1 MNGPTFQH
9 LSSLLKSHGFEEH
22 PHVVPDNPKLSHF
35 GYHIPYV
42 FYCCR
47 KTGKLHEY
55 VSLTFYPDF
64 AGEFCEGHYEFF
76 YAPKNT
82 YLPKGRTKTSELVKK
97 GFKELVGALFRSEAD
112 MLSLVANT
120 SDERVMQADK
130 ALKELEK
137 QKD

>member
-1 MNGPTFQH
+1 MKPSMEQLQTK
-9 LSSLLKSHGFEEH
+9 LKELGFELH
-22 PHVVPDNPKLSHF
+22 PHVPHF
-35 GYHIPYV
+35 GSELRGVYYV
-42 FYCCR
+42 CR

-55 VSLTFYPDF
+55 VSLMSYE
-64 AGEFCEGHYEFF
+64 GEFCEGHYEFF

-97 GFKELVGALFRSEAD
+97 GFRDLLGALFRSEAD
-112 MLSLVANT
+112 MLSLVVST
-120 SDERVMQADK
+120 PEERTTRADK